1 MGRRSINTTK
11 SGKYMNPTDQARK
24 EARKRELKK
33 NKKQRIAVRHA
44 VLKSKDP
51 LQLLEEASMYDK
63 QEYDPN
69 VQSSLNERVLQG
81 KRKRLLETFDN
92 LVTLYKKEDPEY
104 AKDLLR
110 ARKDYDKRRHDMML
124 YYEQV
129 KLAERTKASD
139 IPLPDLPP
147 SQLGLPPSE
156 IPMPM
161 GISMSFT
168 KGILKKPLC
177 IPGPPPGAVPIGRKP
192 PGPPSLPIPDLTDSE
207 SEDTDIRPDPTKQR
221 RIRFVEVDLP
231 FMCSFILTIDE
242 IFNDVQAS
250 GFLPGLPTS
259 QIPLPPVGAGVP
271 GFPGVVAPG
280 YASATASGAVLSA
293 PPAMN
298 PLPLHHLESVAGDA
312 GVGGSSGTT
321 IEAKPQLKNLIGD
334 ATRFVPTSLKVRRT
348 VKDARGRLIQVGG
361 GINSTGI
368 RLGSSL
374 SASQRLGSVPGGSLG
389 VPVSTVSS
397 KANATNK
404 DAAYEEFMREME
416 GLL

>member
-44 VLKSKDP
+44 VLKSKDA

-147 SQLGLPPSE
+147 SQLSLPPSE

-161 GISMSFT
+161 GISLSFT
-168 KGILKKPLC
+168 KGILKKPLS

-192 PGPPSLPIPDLTDSE
+192 PGPPPLPIPDLTDSE
-207 SEDTDIRPDPTKQR
+207 SEDADGRPDSTKQR
-221 RIRFVEVDLP
+221 RIRFAE
-231 FMCSFILTIDE
+231 
-242 IFNDVQAS
+242 NDVQAS
-250 GFLPGLPTS
+250 GFIPGLPTS

-280 YASATASGAVLSA
+280 YPSATGLRINMHNSGGAVLSA
-293 PPAMN
+293 PPTMN
-298 PLPLHHLESVAGDA
+298 PLPLHHLEPVAGEVGA
-312 GVGGSSGTT
+312 GGSSGTT

-348 VKDARGRLIQVGG
+348 VKDAHGRLIQIGG
-361 GINSTGI
+361 GISSSGI
-368 RLGSSL
+368 RSGSSL
-374 SASQRLGSVPGGSLG
+374 PPSQRLGSVPGRALG
-389 VPVSTVSS
+389 VPASVVSS
-397 KANATNK
+397 KPNVTNK